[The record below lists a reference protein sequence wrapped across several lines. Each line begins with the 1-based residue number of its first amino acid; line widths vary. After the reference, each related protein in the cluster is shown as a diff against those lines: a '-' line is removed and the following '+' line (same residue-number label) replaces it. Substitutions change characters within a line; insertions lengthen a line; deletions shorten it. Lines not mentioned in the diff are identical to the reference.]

1 MTGAPDR
8 GLEVTE
14 RRPSSRNASIAI
26 LERRDVAVHLP
37 EVDHVDARANRGIV
51 MDGEVVLYTR
61 PPENSQE
68 LIDDELAVINDG
80 MKVRV
85 NGREMGMYAS
95 YSYLG
100 LVGHPR
106 INEAAKKA
114 VDKFGTGTNGVRMLA
129 GTLTLHKELEET
141 IAHFKHT
148 EAAVTYSSGY
158 VTNLTVISGLM
169 GRGDY
174 VFSDKLNHA
183 SIVDGCLMSGAE
195 FRRFRH
201 NDMEHLEGLLKNAPA
216 DVTKMVVADAVFSMD
231 GDIVDLPKIVALC
244 KQYSAWLMI
253 DEAHSVGVLGKNGTG
268 IEEHFN
274 MYGTIDIKMGT
285 LSKTIPSVG
294 GYVASNRDIITY
306 LSHAS
311 RAYIFSAALPPAQ
324 AAAANEAFKVILDE
338 PWRIERLNQNAKQFI
353 GGLKGMGFDTML
365 TETAI
370 VPVLCGEDD
379 VAFAMTREAQHHDVF
394 VLPVASPAVPQGLA
408 RLRATVTAAHD
419 PSEIERAMDVIGEAG
434 KKLGVIK

>member
-1 MTGAPDR
+1 MDFQNTDDSLTRRVRAIADR
-8 GLEVTE
+8 
-14 RRPSSRNASIAI
+14 IARLKANDLHYYNIPVAEI
-26 LERRDVAVHLP
+26 LP
-37 EVDHVDARANRGIV
+37 
-51 MDGEVVLYTR
+51 
-61 PPENSQE
+61 
-68 LIDDELAVINDG
+68 G

-114 VDKFGTGTNGVRMLA
+114 VDQYGTGTNGVRMLA
-129 GTLTLHKELEET
+129 GSLILHNELEET
-141 IAHFKHT
+141 IAHFKHA
-148 EAAVTYSSGY
+148 EAAVTFSSGY

-174 VFSDKLNHA
+174 IFSDKLNHA

-201 NDMEHLEGLLKNAPA
+201 NDMEHLEGLLKNAPP
-216 DVTKMVVADAVFSMD
+216 DVAKMVVADAVFSMD
-231 GDIVDLPKIVALC
+231 GDIIDLPKIVALC
-244 KQYSAWLMI
+244 KQYNAWLMI
-253 DEAHSVGVLGKNGTG
+253 DEAHSVGVLGEKGTG

-274 MYGTIDIKMGT
+274 MYGEIDIKMGT

-294 GYVASNRDIITY
+294 GYVATKTEIVTY
-306 LSHAS
+306 LRSWS
-311 RAYIFSAALPPAQ
+311 RAYMFSAALPPAQ

-338 PWRIERLNQNAKQFI
+338 PWRIDRLNQNTKQFI

-370 VPVLCGEDD
+370 VPILCGEDD
-379 VAFAMTREAQHHDVF
+379 TAFAMTREAHHNDVF
-394 VLPVASPAVPQGLA
+394 VLPVVSPAVPEGLA
-408 RLRATVTAAHD
+408 RLRATVTAAHE

>member
-1 MTGAPDR
+1 MDFHNTDDSLTRRVRAFTDR
-8 GLEVTE
+8 VARLKENDLYYFNMPVAE
-14 RRPSSRNASIAI
+14 I
-26 LERRDVAVHLP
+26 LP
-37 EVDHVDARANRGIV
+37 
-51 MDGEVVLYTR
+51 
-61 PPENSQE
+61 
-68 LIDDELAVINDG
+68 G

-129 GTLTLHKELEET
+129 GTLKLHKELEET
-141 IAHFKHT
+141 IAAFKHA

-158 VTNLTVISGLM
+158 VTNLTVVSGLM

-216 DVTKMVVADAVFSMD
+216 DVAKMVVADAVFSMD
-231 GDIVDLPKIVALC
+231 GDIIDLPKIVALC
-244 KQYSAWLMI
+244 KQYKAWLMI
-253 DEAHSVGVLGKNGTG
+253 DEAHSVGVLGKTGTG

-274 MYGTIDIKMGT
+274 MYGEIDIKMGT

-294 GYVASNRDIITY
+294 GYVAAKKDIVTY
-306 LSHAS
+306 LRHAS

-338 PWRIERLNQNAKQFI
+338 PWRVERLNQNTRQFI
-353 GGLKGMGFDTML
+353 GGLKSMGFDTML

-370 VPVLCGEDD
+370 VPVLCGDD
-379 VAFAMTREAQHHDVF
+379 DTAFAMTREAQHNDVF
-394 VLPVASPAVPQGLA
+394 VLPVVSPAVPEGLA
-408 RLRATVTAAHD
+408 RLRATVTATHE